1 MATRTLCQSP
11 SLTTS
16 LGLLAASSS
25 SSTSGYCCALPSQGY
40 GVPPLQFSS
49 AAFEQ
54 MRSRRHSLFVHV
66 VAEEAEAF
74 VAPPSGLTM
83 NLKVEGTLAD
93 SLIPKVAD
101 ILKNVEGVSNLK
113 VYTSEGVATVEL
125 EKQTTIQA
133 TGEASSLLEK
143 IQGEG
148 FKLQNLSISF
158 DDATADADEDIA
170 YEYEST
176 S

>member
-1 MATRTLCQSP
+1 MATRALCQSP

-16 LGLLAASSS
+16 LGLLGASSS
-25 SSTSGYCCALPSQGY
+25 SSGNSCSCAVSSRGY
-40 GVPPLQFSS
+40 GSWPLQCSW
-49 AAFEQ
+49 ATWQ
-54 MRSRRHSLFVHV
+54 QTRSRRHPFFLHV
-66 VAEEAEAF
+66 VAEEAEAV

-93 SLIPKVAD
+93 SLIPKVTE
-101 ILKNVEGVSNLK
+101 ILKSVEGVSNLK

-125 EKQTTIQA
+125 EKQTSIQA

-148 FKLQNLSISF
+148 FKLQNLNISF
-158 DDATADADEDIA
+158 DDDAADAEEDIA